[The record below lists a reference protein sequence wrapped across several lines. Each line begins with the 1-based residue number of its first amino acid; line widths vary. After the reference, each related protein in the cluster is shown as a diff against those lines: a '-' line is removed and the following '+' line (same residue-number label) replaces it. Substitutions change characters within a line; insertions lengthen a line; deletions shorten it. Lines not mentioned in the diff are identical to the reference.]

1 MAEIIEREVDYF
13 KWCSS
18 CKHLMKK
25 GTEDPCND
33 CLSQFKNTNT
43 DKPVYYEE
51 PDKE

>member
-1 MAEIIEREVDYF
+1 MSEIIEREVDYF

-25 GTEDPCND
+25 GYEEPCNE
-33 CLSQFKNTNT
+33 CLTQFKNTNT

-51 PDKE
+51 PDKK